1 MLGHS
6 FWNGSSFLVYFIVE
20 EAAGEIAGIIA
31 MVLWTFT
38 MIATLLWIGKNILSS
53 LHSVPSS

>member
-1 MLGHS
+1 M
-6 FWNGSSFLVYFIVE
+6 I
-20 EAAGEIAGIIA
+20 
-31 MVLWTFT
+31 LWTFT